1 MDSPGLIVLIF
12 PNPLKKATIDPTLNK
27 TETYQPAMKSAP
39 CGHPF
44 AAGARQNSARLQK
57 TPMKWELWIGAT
69 PICAKRQHLTSAVG
83 RVSPSAP
90 RANRGGSQTL
100 AITSEQLC

>member
-1 MDSPGLIVLIF
+1 VGSAAIVWPGPPAASNNDNQRMYRKIVLLRQNMDSPGLIVLIF

-44 AAGARQNSARLQK
+44 AAGARQNSARL
-57 TPMKWELWIGAT
+57 E
-69 PICAKRQHLTSAVG
+69 KRQ
-83 RVSPSAP
+83 
-90 RANRGGSQTL
+90 
-100 AITSEQLC
+100 